1 MIKVRRLSAT
11 AKLPETKLE
20 GSALDLHYNGPTKLV
35 WSIFKPT
42 LMSTG
47 IAMAIPRGYE
57 GSIRGRS
64 GNNLKGIL
72 IPPNCIDW
80 NYTGE
85 LFVAVYSFLPRIIR
99 HGDRIAQIV
108 ISPTINYHVEEV
120 AEFSHYTAR
129 GSRALGS
136 TGR

>member
-1 MIKVRRLSAT
+1 MIEVRRVSAT
-11 AKLPETKLE
+11 AKIPETKLD
-20 GSALDLHYNGPTKLV
+20 GSALDLYYNGPTKIV

-42 LMSTG
+42 LMGTG
-47 IAMAIPRGYE
+47 IAMSIPRGFE

-64 GNNLKGIL
+64 GNNLKGVI
-72 IPPNCIDW
+72 IPSNCIDW

-85 LFVAVYSFLPRIIR
+85 LFVAIYSFRPRIIR

-108 ISPTINYHVEEV
+108 ISPTIEYQIKEV
-120 AEFSHYTAR
+120 SEFTGHSVR
-129 GSRALGS
+129 GTRALGS